1 LLSGAT
7 PDSRARIRSA
17 VMDLVVERGFD
28 GTTVEMVVER
38 AGVERADFER
48 DFGDGDLRQCCMAIY
63 RENIDDFNQA
73 VFGAAAD
80 GDRWR
85 DRLRAAAYTAARY
98 IDAHPV
104 QTRFDMIQMLG
115 AGDMAQAYRDRY
127 LGEIVNLID
136 EGREELPDPDSMSR
150 DVAIGVFGSIYQFL
164 LRELEGRREPVTAES
179 FVPQLM
185 YIAVRPYL
193 GHDAAR
199 EELTMEAPPAAVELR
214 EAGPPR

>member
-1 LLSGAT
+1 MLSSPT

-17 VMDLVVERGFD
+17 VMNLVVERGFD
-28 GTTVEMVVER
+28 GTTEEMVIER
-38 AGVERADFER
+38 AGVEREDLER
-48 DFGDGDLRQCCMAIY
+48 EFGDLTQSCMAIY
-63 RENIDDFNQA
+63 RENIEDFNQA
-73 VFGAAAD
+73 VFGAAEG
-80 GDRWR
+80 GDPWR
-85 DRLRAAAYTAARY
+85 DRLRSAAYAAARY
-98 IDAHPV
+98 IDARPV

-115 AGDMAQAYRDRY
+115 VGDMAQAYRDRY

-150 DVAIGVFGSIYQFL
+150 DVATGVFGSIYQFL

-199 EELTMEAPPAAVELR
+199 EELEVEAPPATESQ
-214 EAGPPR
+214 ETGPQG